1 MREIGT
7 TVLGLL
13 VVDDEKDPV
22 GLLLVPNGI
31 VPLSERDDASLRDA
45 ALPRCGRISRA
56 NGIVPLP
63 EERRCR
69 RRRRG
74 RIRRRPARAWR
85 PAPRSSRQLPSAP
98 VTAVTPVTPP

>member
-45 ALPRCGRISRA
+45 A
-56 NGIVPLP
+56 
-63 EERRCR
+63 
-69 RRRRG
+69 
-74 RIRRRPARAWR
+74 RAWR
-85 PAPRSSRQLPSAP
+85 PAPRSSRRLSSAP
-98 VTAVTPVTPP
+98 VTPVTPVTPP